1 MSVTSKVLFRGAA
14 TTTTSTALYTV
25 PANRQAIV
33 TNIVVSNTTST
44 ARTFTLSLDGVVINA
59 AAPIAGNS
67 AAYIDLKQVLDA
79 GDAITGGASATG
91 LTFHI
96 SGVELA

>member
-1 MSVTSKVLFRGAA
+1 MSVTSKALFRGAA
-14 TTTTSTALYTV
+14 TTTTTTALYTV
-25 PANRQAIV
+25 PANTQAIV

-44 ARTFTLSLDGVVINA
+44 EKTFTISLDGVAVNT
-59 AAPIAGNS
+59 AAPLAGN
-67 AAYIDLKQVLDA
+67 ATAYIDLKQVLEA
-79 GDAITGGASATG
+79 TEAITGGASAEG

>member
-14 TTTTSTALYTV
+14 TATTSTALYTV
-25 PANRQAIV
+25 PANKQAIV

-44 ARTFTLSLDGVVINA
+44 ERTFTISLDGVAINT
-59 AAPIAGNS
+59 AAPLAGN
-67 AAYIDLKQVLDA
+67 ATAYIDLKQVLDT
-79 GDAITGGASATG
+79 GDVITGGASATG